1 MEKGLFNPD
10 AVNIPL
16 DQFNAPLLRQLM
28 NLIDENS
35 LQFHMPGHKK
45 GTSIPPEVADYLKS
59 NILAMDTTETR
70 GMDNLHSPSG
80 CIKEAQDLAARAI
93 NADQAF
99 FLTNGTTAGIHAM
112 LMVTCKPG
120 QKVIIPRD
128 AHLAVIG
135 AVILMGLDP
144 VFVYPEIDPE
154 WGISLGVPVSEYEKA
169 LEEHPDAATC
179 LVTRPNY
186 YGLVRDLAPLVEACH
201 KRGKPLLVDEA
212 HGPHICYHEALPLS
226 AIDYGADMVV
236 QSSHKTL
243 GSFTG
248 SSVLYTKGNLIDPKR
263 VQRMLAVLQS
273 TSPSYLLMVSLD
285 IASTTMRLKG
295 KELID
300 NVIVL
305 SNHAKKRLAGV
316 PGIRVLNVPG
326 MDLFKLTV
334 SMIDL
339 GICGFDLKN
348 RLIDEFNIR
357 VELADMENI
366 IAFITMGDT
375 FENVDKLVDA
385 LISIAG
391 HAQNADNCTPKK
403 ESHISHKMLVR
414 GRKGTQAEFTKLL
427 FAPAQRAMLPRDA
440 YMSDHDS
447 LPLYDA
453 VGRTCAEV
461 VAPYPPGIPLLYPGE
476 VIDREKIRV
485 IEDALELGA
494 VFRGITSVDGV
505 LKVTVVK

>member
-1 MEKGLFNPD
+1 LKKGLFNPD
-10 AVNIPL
+10 AVNISF
-16 DQFNAPLLRQLM
+16 DQFNAPLLKQLK

-45 GTSIPPEVADYLKS
+45 GSSMPPEVADYLKS

-80 CIKEAQDLAARAI
+80 CIKEAQDLAAKAI
-93 NADQAF
+93 KADNAF

-135 AVILMGLDP
+135 AVILIGLDP
-144 VFVYPEIDPE
+144 VFVYPEIDQE
-154 WGISLGVPVSEYEKA
+154 WGISLGVPAHEYERA
-169 LEEHPDAATC
+169 FEENPDAAAC
-179 LVTRPNY
+179 LITRPNY
-186 YGLVRDLAPLVEACH
+186 YGLVRDLTQLVEICH

-212 HGPHICYHEALPLS
+212 HGPHICYHDDLPIS
-226 AIDYGADMVV
+226 AIEYGADMVV

-248 SSVLYTKGNLIDPKR
+248 SSVLYTKGDIIDPKR

-300 NVIVL
+300 NVITL
-305 SNHAKKRLAGV
+305 SNHARQRLAGV

-348 RLIDEFNIR
+348 RLIDQFNIR

-385 LISIAG
+385 LIEIAS
-391 HAQNADNCTPKK
+391 HAQNSENCVPKK

-414 GRKGTQAEFTKLL
+414 GKKGTQAEFAKLL
-427 FAPAQRAMLPRDA
+427 FGSAQRAMLPRDA
-440 YMSDHDS
+440 YMSDHDII
-447 LPLYDA
+447 PLYES

-476 VIDREKIRV
+476 IIDIEKIRI
-485 IEDALELGA
+485 IEDALELGS
-494 VFRGITSVDGV
+494 VFRGVSFIDNQ